1 MGPALAATGQGVGS
15 ALKEGGRSAT
25 SGRGQNRMRSLLVI
39 GEVALSLVLLVGA
52 GLLARSFARMLEVKP
67 GFDAAGVT
75 MWMNFA
81 GERHAEQGKRTQLRI
96 SFCREWRRCLAS
108 RAWRCRMICR

>member
-1 MGPALAATGQGVGS
+1 MWICGCWLYVWRFRLDGAVVRDGS
-15 ALKEGGRSAT
+15 GAGGDGA
-25 SGRGQNRMRSLLVI
+25 GRGLRFER
-39 GEVALSLVLLVGA
+39 G
-52 GLLARSFARMLEVKP
+52 RP

-81 GERHAEQGKRTQLRI
+81 GERYAEQGKRTQLRI